1 MTLWMEAK
9 HDNIVPMLGITDGF
23 SDEGFAMVSPW
34 IGGGTLARY
43 LEVHAGTIHNRKKLT
58 LVGGILYDHA
68 TYSIILQLQDTARGL
83 TYCS

>member
-43 LEVHAGTIHNRKKLT
+43 LEVHAGTIHSRKKLT
-58 LVGGILYDHA
+58 LVG
-68 TYSIILQLQDTARGL
+68 
-83 TYCS
+83 